1 MKFIVDKILGYLVKK
16 ETIDSNDEDELA
28 VYRYGIE
35 ITLSSITNIL
45 VILLISL
52 ISNSIIEGLIFLA
65 VFIPTRQY
73 TGGYHADTYFKCNL
87 AFGVS
92 YIAVLLFY
100 RFVSPYITLVTA
112 ILLLITEILF
122 VLNFCPIE
130 NPNKPI
136 DDENDKKHYRLKSTV
151 IVTAFGI
158 IGLVLSF
165 NNILLGNIVLISLH
179 LIVVLGIFGII
190 KERRKCYDE
199 QGGKSSC

>member
-1 MKFIVDKILGYLVKK
+1 MKILVDKILGYLVKK
-16 ETIDSNDEDELA
+16 ETVDTNNEDELA

-45 VILLISL
+45 VIILIAL

-73 TGGYHADTYFKCNL
+73 TGGYHADTYLKCNL

-130 NPNKPI
+130 NINKPI
-136 DDENDKKHYRLKSTV
+136 DENDRKRHKIKATV
-151 IVTAFGI
+151 FFVVWGL
-158 IGLVLSF
+158 IGRGLNI
-165 NNILLGNIVLISLH
+165 NNIQFGNVALFTLH
-179 LIVVLGIFGII
+179 VIVVLGIIGIL
-190 KERRKCYDE
+190 KERRRHYEKQD
-199 QGGKSSC
+199 G